1 MFTLQRLNDVENLIV
16 GTTILGTGGGGSPQT
31 GKATLESDLAAGRE
45 LRVITLDEIADDA
58 LVVSPYYVG
67 SVAPGAK
74 PTKKRTIP
82 DPFKVGLEFMERY
95 FKRKIA
101 GTVASELGG
110 GNTAAAL
117 HVAAQLGIP
126 LVDGD
131 LMGRAG
137 PELHQSTAHIFGASM
152 APSVVVSETG
162 NIVFIERYAD
172 IDDYEAIARYVS
184 VIAGGHAAVI
194 DTPLTKAT
202 ASEII
207 IKNTISKSLA
217 VGKAVMETQ
226 GKGSDPVDAVRRVID
241 GWLIFKGAV
250 EKHTWR
256 DEKGFL
262 LAEVT
267 LKGSGRWQSKRLRSW
282 IKNEHILAWIDE
294 KPAVMPPDLIIFLD
308 HRGYGVTN
316 DLLKLGLEV
325 SVLAARAP
333 DVWRTE
339 KGLEF
344 FGPKHFGF
352 EYTYVPVERNLTG

>member
-1 MFTLQRLNDVENLIV
+1 VENLVV
-16 GTTILGTGGGGSPQT
+16 GATIFGTGGGGNPQT
-31 GKATLESDLAAGRE
+31 GRATLHSDLAAGRN
-45 LRVITLDEIADDA
+45 LRVIPLDEIDDDA

-67 SVAPGAK
+67 SVAPGAME
-74 PTKKRTIP
+74 PKKGVIQ
-82 DPFKVGLEFMERY
+82 DPFKVGFEFLERY

-110 GNTAAAL
+110 GNTPAAL
-117 HVAAQLGIP
+117 HVAAQLDIP

-131 LMGRAG
+131 LLGRAG
-137 PELHQSTAHIFGASM
+137 PELHQSTAHLFGASM
-152 APSVVVSETG
+152 APSVVVTASG
-162 NIVFIERYAD
+162 NVVFIESYAD
-172 IDDYEAIARYVS
+172 IDDYEALARYVS

-194 DTPLTKAT
+194 DTPLTKPA
-202 ASEII
+202 ASKVVIRG
-207 IKNTISKSLA
+207 TISKSIA
-217 VGKAVMETQ
+217 VGKAVREAQ
-226 GKGSDPVDAVRRVID
+226 RNGGDAIEAARRAID

-262 LAEVT
+262 LAEIT
-267 LKGSGRWQSKRLRSW
+267 LKGSDRWKGKHLRSW
-282 IKNEHILAWIDE
+282 IKNEHILGWIDD

-316 DLLKLGLEV
+316 NLLKLGLEV
-325 SVLAARAP
+325 SVLAAKAP

-344 FGPKHFGF
+344 FGPEHFGF
-352 EYTYVPVERNLTG
+352 EYSYVPVERNIAG